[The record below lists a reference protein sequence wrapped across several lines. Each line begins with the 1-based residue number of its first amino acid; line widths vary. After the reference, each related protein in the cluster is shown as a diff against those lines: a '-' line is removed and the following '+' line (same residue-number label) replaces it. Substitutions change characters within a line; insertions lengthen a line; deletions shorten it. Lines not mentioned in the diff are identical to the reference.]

1 MIANDV
7 LKFEFEAVKAS
18 PRPIREV
25 SATYPRGIREVS
37 ATYPR
42 GIRDM
47 RTAGL
52 RNFQALKEEEKNPSL
67 SHPGICSVSRSV
79 GQSVG
84 GLVGRSVSRSV
95 GQLVGRSVAWLI
107 RFKKF

>member
-7 LKFEFEAVKAS
+7 LKCEFEAVKTS

-25 SATYPRGIREVS
+25 SARYP
-37 ATYPR
+37 P

-52 RNFQALKEEEKNPSL
+52 RHVQVLKEEGKNPSL
-67 SHPGICSVSRSV
+67 SHPGIE
-79 GQSVG
+79 
-84 GLVGRSVSRSV
+84 
-95 GQLVGRSVAWLI
+95 
-107 RFKKF
+107 F